1 MANLY
6 TDLYGAKQGVG
17 TSSGALSATTSY
29 TYNGPVLG
37 QVGQTLTRTATYVG
51 TIATTDVLHICGGI
65 RDGEKL
71 ISMDISFSA
80 DPDTGNDI
88 TVDIGTT
95 TDPDGILNDS
105 TGFQGLTDI
114 TVQCSGQAVPTLL
127 GVNGDEYILTATNAT
142 ETSATI
148 TFTIVTAI

>member
-6 TDLYGAKQGVG
+6 TDAYGSVAVLS
-17 TSSGALSATTSY
+17 TASGAVTSTTSRIY
-29 TYNGPVLG
+29 KGPTIQAKG
-37 QVGQTLTRTATYVG
+37 NTCTRTHTYTG
-51 TIATTDVLHICGGI
+51 TIATTDVLHIAGGLVT
-65 RDGEKL
+65 GEKL
-71 ISMDISFSA
+71 VSMDISFSA

-105 TGFQGLTDI
+105 TGFQAATDI

-127 GVNGDEYILTATNAT
+127 AVQGDEYILTATNAT

-148 TFTIVTAI
+148 TFTIVTAV

>member
-6 TDLYGAKQGVG
+6 TDLFG
-17 TSSGALSATTSY
+17 TVAVQSTASGAVSSTSTRIYKGPSLHDKAATC
-29 TYNGPVLG
+29 
-37 QVGQTLTRTATYVG
+37 TRTATYVG
-51 TIATTDVLHICGGI
+51 TIATTDVLHICGGL
-65 RDGEKL
+65 RTGEKL
-71 ISMDISFSA
+71 VSMDISFSA

-105 TGFQGLTDI
+105 TGFQGATDI
-114 TVQCSGQAVPTLL
+114 TIQCSGQAVPTLKA
-127 GVNGDEYILTATNAT
+127 VEGDEYILTATNAT

-148 TFTIVTAI
+148 TFTIVTAV